1 MLNIQIAQPTT
12 YVASVPSSVGSVES
26 LVHADHIL
34 IIFITMNCPLT
45 YYLSATHWWQKV
57 AVNLSLLLD
66 IAVEEQDKFSSQIC
80 SRCAN
85 RVESLVK
92 AVNDL
97 VALKDAT
104 WIESQ
109 NKRNKR

>member
-1 MLNIQIAQPTT
+1 
-12 YVASVPSSVGSVES
+12 
-26 LVHADHIL
+26 
-34 IIFITMNCPLT
+34 MNRPLT

-97 VALKDAT
+97 VAFKAMARCYLDRVT
-104 WIESQ
+104 GF
-109 NKRNKR
+109 KRTKEPSGDVGVTPDTISDCPG

>member
-1 MLNIQIAQPTT
+1 M
-12 YVASVPSSVGSVES
+12 
-26 LVHADHIL
+26 
-34 IIFITMNCPLT
+34 
-45 YYLSATHWWQKV
+45 KV

-97 VALKDAT
+97 VAFKAMARCYLDRVT
-104 WIESQ
+104 GF
-109 NKRNKR
+109 NKKRTKETSSDVGVSPDTISDSPG